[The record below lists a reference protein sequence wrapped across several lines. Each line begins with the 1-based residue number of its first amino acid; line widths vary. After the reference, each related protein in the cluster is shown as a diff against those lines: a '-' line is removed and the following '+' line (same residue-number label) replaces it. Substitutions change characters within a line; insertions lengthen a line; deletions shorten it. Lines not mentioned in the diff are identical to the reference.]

1 MGRFAMVTV
10 RFLRDTALPRFTMRK
25 GQEWRVRDQRLT
37 NEGFTL
43 GGGFVE
49 RDRYE
54 VVE

>member
-1 MGRFAMVTV
+1 MGRFTMVTV

-25 GQEWRVRDQRLT
+25 GQEWRIRAERLT
-37 NEGFTL
+37 FEGFAL

-49 RDRYE
+49 WDRYE